1 MKFTSILSVLFSAS
15 LALAQTITTTVS
27 FDQTYDNASGSL
39 DTVSCSDGQNGLETK
54 GFTTFGSL
62 PNFPFIGGAVA
73 VTGFNSAACGTCW
86 ALTFNGK
93 TINVLAIDHST
104 SFNIAL
110 EAMNALT
117 NNQAQFLGRVTVTA
131 TQVAASV
138 CGL

>member
-1 MKFTSILSVLFSAS
+1 MKFSIVFSMLAAAG
-15 LALAQTITTTVS
+15 LALAQANTVS
-27 FDQTYDNASGSL
+27 FDQTFDNAAGSL
-39 DTVSCSDGQNGLETK
+39 NTVSCSNGPNGLENL

-62 PNFPFIGGAVA
+62 PNFPFIGGAPA
-73 VTGFNSAACGTCW
+73 VTGFGSAACGTCW

-117 NNQAQFLGRVTVTA
+117 NNQAEFLGRVTVTSA
-131 TQVAASV
+131 QVAASE

>member
-1 MKFTSILSVLFSAS
+1 MKFTVVFSILAAGG
-15 LALAQTITTTVS
+15 LAFGQANTVS
-27 FDQTYDNASGSL
+27 FDQTFDNAAGSL
-39 DTVSCSDGQNGLETK
+39 NTVSCSNGPNGLENL

-62 PNFPFIGGAVA
+62 PNFPFIGGAPA
-73 VTGFNSAACGTCW
+73 VTGFGSAACGTCW

-110 EAMNALT
+110 EAMNVLT
-117 NNQAQFLGRVTVTA
+117 NNQAEFLGRVTVTSK
-131 TQVAASV
+131 QVDASE